1 MPLLHVKDLSVPCQG
16 ILFDKDGTL
25 LDLLATWGS
34 WAEEVLL
41 GLGNELALRVP
52 DRMLICPRC
61 LAQLIML
68 KGR

>member
-1 MPLLHVKDLSVPCQG
+1 MMPLLHVKDLSVPCQG

-41 GLGNELALRVP
+41 GLGNELALLRY
-52 DRMLICPRC
+52 RIAC
-61 LAQLIML
+61 
-68 KGR
+68 